1 MGFLG
6 TTAEIIF
13 DVNLI
18 IQWIVFFLLILGY
31 VKRQDLRTHGI
42 LMVLT
47 TIVGLVTTI
56 IVMAP
61 ALILNFGT
69 YNITILGHAAI
80 GTIAI
85 LLGLLFSYRYLMAS
99 RSGGDLDC
107 GNRSRMRLSLVL
119 WIVPVFFGTFTYLML
134 YVLV

>member
-6 TTAEIIF
+6 TAAEIIF
-13 DVNLI
+13 DVNLV
-18 IQWIVFFLLILGY
+18 IQWIIFVFLILGY
-31 VKRQDLRTHGI
+31 IKKSDLRTHGV

-47 TIVGLVTTI
+47 TIVGLVTTLVI
-56 IVMAP
+56 MAP
-61 ALILNFGT
+61 ALIMNWGL

-80 GTIAI
+80 GIIAI
-85 LLGLLFSYRYLMAS
+85 LLGLLFSYRYLMAT
-99 RSGGDLDC
+99 RSGGALDC
-107 GNRSRMRLSLVL
+107 GNRSRMRIALVL